1 MRVQIGII
9 TDDLKLQVGGYFND
23 FDKKFNLEQIKKFI
37 EKSQRKLYDMKNT
50 LGRWPTQEEWV
61 EETKE

>member
-1 MRVQIGII
+1 MRVQIGIL

-23 FDKKFNLEQIKKFI
+23 FDQKFNFEQIQKFI
-37 EKSQRKLYDMKNT
+37 EKSQSKLYDMKNT

-61 EETKE
+61 EATKE